1 MCCYYCLVRS
11 AVRPAAPISEP
22 KLLPNMKN
30 VLMRI
35 LYFWLPGWEHWS
47 GAQRAACVDFGLSFS
62 AAMVFGCAD
71 SMLLC
76 LLGAIN
82 LLRSWHRLKKSGVK
96 IDE

>member
-1 MCCYYCLVRS
+1 
-11 AVRPAAPISEP
+11 
-22 KLLPNMKN
+22 MKN